1 MEMILC
7 KYKKISGRVLIY
19 VFTALMIVAPWQMIT
34 AEDFNKIKADLND
47 RHWEVRLAAVEK
59 LGKINDEEALNL
71 LMQVADT
78 RKEYWP
84 VKIRAIQLLGET
96 ADSKAIKLLMSI
108 FNNPFFNWECPS
120 IKTYTALALGN
131 FKRDERV
138 VDTLIEGINDQ
149 ELLTREAS
157 IESLGKIGNPKAVP
171 YLLHTLNDQNVTIKL
186 STIKALENIGDPQAI
201 PYLQHIAEN
210 NNDSLIKNRARVAL
224 DSFNKKRGHL
234 KSSN

>member
-1 MEMILC
+1 MILC

-19 VFTALMIVAPWQMIT
+19 VFTAMMIVAPWQIIT

-78 RKEYWP
+78 REEYWP
-84 VKIRAIQLLGET
+84 VKIKAIQLLGEI
-96 ADSKAIKLLMSI
+96 ADPKAVTLLMSI
-108 FNNPFFNWECPS
+108 FNNPFLNWECPS
-120 IKTYTALALGN
+120 IKSYTALALGN
-131 FKRDERV
+131 FRGDERV
-138 VDTLIEGINDQ
+138 VDTLIKGINDH

-157 IESLGKIGNPKAVP
+157 IDSLGKIGNPKTVP
-171 YLLHTLNDQNVTIKL
+171 YLLHALNDQNVTIKL

-201 PYLQHIAEN
+201 PYLQHIIEN
-210 NNDSLIKNRARVAL
+210 DNDSLIKKRARVVL
-224 DSFNKKRGHL
+224 NNLNKKKGNNVHTM
-234 KSSN
+234 